1 MRPTKIRTGL
11 AGTCGTFSSLA
22 ARAFLF
28 GLGDFDLDLREA
40 SLAADVSATFSFLDL
55 LESRLEERLEDRE
68 LLEDELEPDR
78 ELPELELP
86 ELELQNINSV

>member
-1 MRPTKIRTGL
+1 M
-11 AGTCGTFSSLA
+11 A